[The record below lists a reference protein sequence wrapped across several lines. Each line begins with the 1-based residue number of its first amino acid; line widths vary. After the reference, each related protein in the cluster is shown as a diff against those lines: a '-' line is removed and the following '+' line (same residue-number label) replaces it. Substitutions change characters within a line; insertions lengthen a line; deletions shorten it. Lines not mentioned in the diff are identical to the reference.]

1 MKRFVIIL
9 AILAWWRPLAAI
21 AVTRKPTLPM
31 GNRLRQPPTMTG
43 TGTATAMATAT
54 LVEAATT
61 RTATVATATVAI
73 LMTTTSGKSSANPDL
88 DADDLPGAAGDLA
101 DSIDDFV
108 SLGDCVAVGL
118 MATPPEGWMCRVI
131 DNPTPTFDG
140 FTMFTE
146 GNDLSITVGTPL
158 PGLGSPCEILQA
170 CDDAVPIALSDNF
183 PDTMPLEFAG
193 TIVIYGTHATGAE
206 LAITKS
212 SSLTEDETQLIMDVL
227 DSVQPA

>member
-1 MKRFVIIL
+1 MV
-9 AILAWWRPLAAI
+9 AA
-21 AVTRKPTLPM
+21 AC
-31 GNRLRQPPTMTG
+31 GDSSDAEAD
-43 TGTATAMATAT
+43 TADGESTQ
-54 LVEAATT
+54 ATT
-61 RTATVATATVAI
+61 DNDGNGNGDGNGDSDAGGSSDDQDGDGSDSD
-73 LMTTTSGKSSANPDL
+73 SGDPDDDDFGEIIGNPDL